1 MIIRHYL
8 KSTEESFI
16 EFPLPPKFAARII
29 IPPLEIYLFELINF
43 SMVSEK
49 VTMEIRILMERQKNG
64 SFCNM
69 GSYFQRTS
77 LNGVPQ
83 RGALGNQ
90 RPVEGMAV
98 LWESGKVSDSASGAY
113 WRACWLEQ

>member
-1 MIIRHYL
+1 MIIRHDL

-49 VTMEIRILMERQKNG
+49 EIGILMERQKNG

-77 LNGVPQ
+77 LNGVSQ

-98 LWESGKVSDSASGAY
+98 L
-113 WRACWLEQ
+113 